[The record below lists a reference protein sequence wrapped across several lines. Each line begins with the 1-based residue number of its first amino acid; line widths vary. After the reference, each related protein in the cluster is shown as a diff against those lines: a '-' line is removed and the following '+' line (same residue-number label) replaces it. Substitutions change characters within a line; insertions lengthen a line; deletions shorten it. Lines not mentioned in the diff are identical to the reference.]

1 MEGKTDDKAPDH
13 FCAVSKQK
21 AMQFED
27 ICRENYARIY
37 NYILAKTGE
46 KETAEDITQDVFL
59 IALRRGDS
67 FLHHEKPAAF
77 LYVTARNLVLEYY
90 KKTKE
95 TPLRDAALDDTHRIA
110 SAQSASGRDPFEELC
125 LLQSASVNEE
135 YYRKQ
140 VLGQLKPKERDLYR
154 KYYIEKKPMKLI
166 AREFRISETAL
177 RMKYVRI
184 RKKVKKIAAGL
195 RLDEF

>member
-1 MEGKTDDKAPDH
+1 MSEHKT
-13 FCAVSKQK
+13 
-21 AMQFED
+21 MQFED

-46 KETAEDITQDVFL
+46 TEAAEDITQDVFL
-59 IALRRGDS
+59 IALRKGDS
-67 FLHHEKPAAF
+67 FLRHEKPTAF
-77 LYVTARNLVLEYY
+77 LYVTAKNLVLEHY

-95 TPLRDAALDDTHRIA
+95 APLKAASLDDTHPL
-110 SAQSASGRDPFEELC
+110 SSVQNASGRDAFEELC
-125 LLQSASVNEE
+125 LLRSASVNEE

-140 VLGQLKPKERDLYR
+140 VLWQLKPKERDLYR
-154 KYYIEKKPMKLI
+154 KYYIEKKPMKII

-177 RMKYVRI
+177 RMKYMRI
-184 RKKVKKIAAGL
+184 RKKVQKIAAGL